1 MSAFVFSF
9 PQPRIGTREE
19 LLLTKFASVICV
31 CVYVYVCVCVRRERE
46 KFKLKCTDGSL
57 SSV

>member
-46 KFKLKCTDGSL
+46 RNSN
-57 SSV
+57 